1 VPQKIGQVR
10 IEAIALRKINPK
22 ITLEAVAIECGV
34 TKQRIFKIFKDE
46 GIKKAPK
53 PFPNCLQ
60 CGILLESHSVKLCST
75 RCETKK
81 YYTSQPC
88 SACGQLIKIRK
99 YILRYKLSQGQYNF
113 FCARTCYN
121 NRNIHIN
128 KIMGERT

>member
-10 IEAIALRKINPK
+10 IEAISLRKIDPK
-22 ITLEAVAIECGV
+22 ITLEAIAIECGV

-113 FCARTCYN
+113 FCARPCYN

-128 KIMGERT
+128 KIMGGRT

>member
-1 VPQKIGQVR
+1 MPQKIGQVR
-10 IEAIALRKINPK
+10 IEAISLRKIDPK
-22 ITLEAVAIECGV
+22 ITLEAIAIECGV

-113 FCARTCYN
+113 FCARPCYN

>member
-1 VPQKIGQVR
+1 MPQKIGQVR
-10 IEAIALRKINPK
+10 IEAISLRKIDPK
-22 ITLEAVAIECGV
+22 ITLEAIAIECGV

-113 FCARTCYN
+113 FCARPCYN

-128 KIMGERT
+128 KIMGGRT

>member
-1 VPQKIGQVR
+1 MPQRRGPVR
-10 IEAIALRKINPK
+10 LKAIALRKINPK

-113 FCARTCYN
+113 FCARPCYN

-128 KIMGERT
+128 KIMGGRT

>member
-10 IEAIALRKINPK
+10 IEAISLRKIDPK
-22 ITLEAVAIECGV
+22 ITLEAIAIECGV